1 MFGAFGRAAVER
13 EAEQANIEAAVTGK
27 APVLRKRGVGAT
39 TMTLSISA
47 EDKQR
52 VKEYAARQSL
62 TVSDLLHEWI
72 VKYCV

>member
-1 MFGAFGRAAVER
+1 MFGSFGKAAVER
-13 EAEQANIEAAVTGK
+13 EAEQANIAATVTG
-27 APVLRKRGVGAT
+27 AVPVLRKRGAGAT

-52 VKEYAARQSL
+52 VKEFAARQSL

-72 VKYCV
+72 VKYCD